1 MVKKEKDHEYHAEI
15 VRQLGALDALLAGF
29 SFAGLT
35 LAAERSDD
43 HPLTT
48 WVFVA
53 MSVTTIIFV
62 VLSII
67 GAFLG
72 MVTSRVAIEDDSAV
86 GRVYLVFL
94 LGSYAGI
101 VAILASVSL
110 LAFTVGTFVGVFV
123 SALSTMGFVF
133 SILCIYWIGTH
144 FENRP
149 VDDASD

>member
-1 MVKKEKDHEYHAEI
+1 
-15 VRQLGALDALLAGF
+15 
-29 SFAGLT
+29 
-35 LAAERSDD
+35 
-43 HPLTT
+43 
-48 WVFVA
+48 

-62 VLSII
+62 VLSAV

-72 MVTSRVAIEDDSAV
+72 MATSLAPVEDNSAV
-86 GRVYLVFL
+86 ERVFQIFL

-110 LAFTVGTFVGVFV
+110 LAFTVGALVGVVV
-123 SALSTMGFVF
+123 SVLSTTGFVL
-133 SILCIYWIGTH
+133 SILCIFWIGTH